1 MLGRTFCVLLLAL
14 GMTVVLAAPGGAA
27 PRPPRGR
34 DSVTCSLSAGTTF
47 TWTSDIATVHYEFD
61 RSDGTATEIGFFK
74 THGSSYT
81 IGTAPDAATVQTI
94 FLRKDGSGA
103 KLPPATCTA

>member
-47 TWTSDIATVHYEFD
+47 TQPVL
-61 RSDGTATEIGFFK
+61 
-74 THGSSYT
+74 
-81 IGTAPDAATVQTI
+81 PDAGKEGRRRRPSPRYRFTTLMSA
-94 FLRKDGSGA
+94 
-103 KLPPATCTA
+103 